1 MPLNVS
7 LDLLSLLR
15 LQTFFWSRFDRQGT
29 HHKRI
34 DRIKNRIRFDLCVI
48 KFLIGDCPN
57 QASEQVSTSGRRAK
71 LARHPI

>member
-7 LDLLSLLR
+7 LDLLSLLS
-15 LQTFFWSRFDRQGT
+15 LQTSFRDSFNRQGT

-34 DRIKNRIRFDLCVI
+34 DRIKNRIRFDFCVI
-48 KFLIGDCPN
+48 KFHIGDCPD
-57 QASEQVSTSGRRAK
+57 QASEQMSTSRRRAK